1 MGGKGELHKQDD
13 RGGFLWAFEPGLLRP
28 LPSYVLPPSVS
39 KILLVPLSEHPLD
52 TQCDL
57 RKGDRMEGALQSG
70 LLSDHHRTPE
80 CF

>member
-13 RGGFLWAFEPGLLRP
+13 RGGSLWAFEPGLLRP

-39 KILLVPLSEHPLD
+39 KILLVPLSERPLG

-70 LLSDHHRTPE
+70 LLPDHHPTPE